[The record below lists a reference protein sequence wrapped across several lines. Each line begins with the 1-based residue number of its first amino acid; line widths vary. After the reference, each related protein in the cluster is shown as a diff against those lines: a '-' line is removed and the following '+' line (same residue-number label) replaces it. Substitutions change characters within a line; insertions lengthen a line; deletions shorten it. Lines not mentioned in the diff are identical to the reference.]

1 MPMPIGRARGPR
13 EHDQRPHAHTQSGA
27 GNSTRS
33 ANASVTPNLPI
44 RSAVSRM
51 RGAKKAQRLNGH
63 VGHTCTCAG
72 PREQLEEV
80 YKQTRMRKNTQRRLY
95 NIKLTWYKS
104 RTRPE
109 EPQSPEDHANAS
121 GMCTGTHSYQFD
133 MKTAAR
139 TRKDVSIPQNK
150 TEWPNSPN
158 GTETQCRDEA
168 DSWVE
173 PRGWVDGARR
183 HAER

>member
-33 ANASVTPNLPI
+33 ANASVTPNLPT

-51 RGAKKAQRLNGH
+51 RGAKKAQRPNGR
-63 VGHTCTCAG
+63 VGHTRTCAG
-72 PREQLEEV
+72 PRERLEEV
-80 YKQTRMRKNTQRRLY
+80 YKQTRTRKNTQRRLY

-109 EPQSPEDHANAS
+109 EPQSPGDHANAS
-121 GMCTGTHSYQFD
+121 GTCTGTHSYQFD

-158 GTETQCRDEA
+158 GTETRCRDEA